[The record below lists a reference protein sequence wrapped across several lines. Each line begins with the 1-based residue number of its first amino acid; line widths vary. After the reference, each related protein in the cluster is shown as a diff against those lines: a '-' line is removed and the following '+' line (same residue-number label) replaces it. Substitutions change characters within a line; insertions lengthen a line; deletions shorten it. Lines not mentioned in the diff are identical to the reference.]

1 MTPEKNKD
9 FLAWL
14 DKELA
19 ERHLTDY
26 KLAQLA
32 HISHSV
38 LSNIRKGQTPTVDT
52 FVKLSKVFKVE
63 DVFLLRLAGLIPKP
77 QDFDIDFEL
86 LKAAYVEL
94 PKKRRS
100 KAIKMIRLFSEE
112 DET

>member
-1 MTPEKNKD
+1 MTPEKNEA

-52 FVKLSKVFKVE
+52 LVKLSKFLKVE
-63 DVFLLRLAGLIPKP
+63 DVFLLRLAGLLPTP
-77 QDFDIDFEL
+77 QDFDPDFEL
-86 LKAAYVEL
+86 LKAAYVQI
-94 PKKRRS
+94 PKNKRP
-100 KAIKMIRLFSEE
+100 KAIKMLRLFSEE
-112 DET
+112 DVS